1 MLCLV
6 SLHMTCHSKV
16 GKTGWITL
24 WKRWKL
30 QSLQFGGFLCSIDC
44 ILLQHTTLELIS
56 NSFASLSTVRK
67 WKGALRKLSLRFSLC
82 YRKQFSQNYGKDIW
96 FSTFVSRNKGRYSFQ
111 KQDPNSWNCRLYH
124 FKELLQEELASISL
138 FQLFSLQRGCW
149 EPLTLNWIGE
159 VSACKQLLRKFLL

>member
-1 MLCLV
+1 MQSWSDKMKLPLYKSKRRVLIKWHGVGHIQCFQLFYLTIDHGHDWHHYILDISPWHASAWDMPHYDIPQSKIPQHDMLHLV
-6 SLHMTCHSKV
+6 SLHMTCRREV

-44 ILLQHTTLELIS
+44 ILLHTTHTTLELIS

-82 YRKQFSQNYGKDIW
+82 YRKQFS
-96 FSTFVSRNKGRYSFQ
+96 
-111 KQDPNSWNCRLYH
+111 
-124 FKELLQEELASISL
+124 
-138 FQLFSLQRGCW
+138 
-149 EPLTLNWIGE
+149 
-159 VSACKQLLRKFLL
+159 